1 MLVGLHRSFNLSLRR
16 RFTNISDAELDER
29 VNQVVCNNDSL
40 GPEAV
45 RARLFGEGLLVQR
58 RRVRQSMLRTN
69 PEGAACRAMSS
80 RLHRRTYRVAGPNSL
95 WHLDGN
101 HKLIR

>member
-1 MLVGLHRSFNLSLRR
+1 M
-16 RFTNISDAELDER
+16 SDVELDER
-29 VNQVVCNNDSL
+29 VLQVVSSNDLL
-40 GPEAV
+40 GPESV
-45 RARLFGEGLLVQR
+45 RARLYGEGIVIQR

-69 PEGAACRAMSS
+69 PEGAALRSMAS

-101 HKLIR
+101 HKLIRLV